1 MSTQRQDQTTHGTPP
16 RQQARHDPEHHATRH
31 LDTSSAASPRQQRQD
46 LAASEAQRREGIEQN
61 RQQRNALTQ
70 GATPGRKDIGE
81 IDHLI
86 ASGYENVDQPGKDPA
101 NLPGRRLYSPDGRG
115 FKSNRDLEDIT
126 GNPGHLNV
134 NPNAPATS
142 INPAPS
148 AGEGPE
154 SINQPDDV
162 QQPMPPQHLDSLN
175 EPWGSNAV
183 PGEPDDPGN
192 VIPELLAI
200 DPDHAVIGEPGMDV
214 TLTGEDFDDTCEV
227 TFNGEAAI
235 NVDYVSSTEMKATLP
250 STIGDAGEY
259 PVTVR
264 NSHGES
270 DPVTFELVEPA
281 KRDTVK
287 DRPKKAPKPSK
298 KAKKRR

>member
-1 MSTQRQDQTTHGTPP
+1 M
-16 RQQARHDPEHHATRH
+16 AATRCR
-31 LDTSSAASPRQQRQD
+31 ASP
-46 LAASEAQRREGIEQN
+46 
-61 RQQRNALTQ
+61 T
-70 GATPGRKDIGE
+70 
-81 IDHLI
+81 
-86 ASGYENVDQPGKDPA
+86 
-101 NLPGRRLYSPDGRG
+101 
-115 FKSNRDLEDIT
+115 
-126 GNPGHLNV
+126 
-134 NPNAPATS
+134 
-142 INPAPS
+142 
-148 AGEGPE
+148 
-154 SINQPDDV
+154 
-162 QQPMPPQHLDSLN
+162 
-175 EPWGSNAV
+175 
-183 PGEPDDPGN
+183 DPGN

-235 NVDYVSSTEMKATLP
+235 NVDYVSPTEMKATLP

-270 DPVTFELVEPA
+270 DPVTFELVESA

>member
-1 MSTQRQDQTTHGTPP
+1 M
-16 RQQARHDPEHHATRH
+16 
-31 LDTSSAASPRQQRQD
+31 
-46 LAASEAQRREGIEQN
+46 
-61 RQQRNALTQ
+61 
-70 GATPGRKDIGE
+70 
-81 IDHLI
+81 
-86 ASGYENVDQPGKDPA
+86 
-101 NLPGRRLYSPDGRG
+101 PGRRLYSTDGRG
-115 FKSNRDLEDIT
+115 FKANRDLEDIT
-126 GNPGHLNV
+126 GNPGHVNI

-142 INPAPS
+142 INPAPI

-154 SINQPDDV
+154 SIN
-162 QQPMPPQHLDSLN
+162 MPPNVRQALPPDHIDSIN
-175 EPWGSNAV
+175 EPHGSNAV

-235 NVDYVSSTEMKATLP
+235 NVDYVSPTEMKATLP
-250 STIGDAGEY
+250 SSNRRRRRVS
-259 PVTVR
+259 VTVR

-270 DPVTFELVEPA
+270 DPVTFGLVEPA

-287 DRPKKAPKPSK
+287 DRPRRRRKPSK